1 MSMLMLEAVLLLA
14 LIAIT
19 LVVIFNKDLMVVVV
33 TYCAFSFIT
42 MFLYIVMGAPDVA
55 FTEAVIGVIST
66 IYFIM
71 TLRNI
76 DRGASDAESATIDI
90 NCDLPGCIFCDI
102 GFPAGNRRSVLQA
115 EYPYDGL
122 LH

>member
-55 FTEAVIGVIST
+55 FTEAVIGAIST

-76 DRGASDAESATIDI
+76 DRR
-90 NCDLPGCIFCDI
+90 CK
-102 GFPAGNRRSVLQA
+102 
-115 EYPYDGL
+115 
-122 LH
+122 

>member
-1 MSMLMLEAVLLLA
+1 MHSLILEAVLLLA

-19 LVVIFNKDLMVVVV
+19 LTVIFDKDLMSVVV

-66 IYFIM
+66 IFFVIALK
-71 TLRNI
+71 TI
-76 DRGASDAESATIDI
+76 DRR
-90 NCDLPGCIFCDI
+90 C
-102 GFPAGNRRSVLQA
+102 R
-115 EYPYDGL
+115 
-122 LH
+122 

>member
-1 MSMLMLEAVLLLA
+1 MHSLILEAVLLLA

-19 LVVIFNKDLMVVVV
+19 LTVIFDNDLMAVVV

-66 IYFIM
+66 IFFVIA
-71 TLRNI
+71 LK
-76 DRGASDAESATIDI
+76 TI
-90 NCDLPGCIFCDI
+90 
-102 GFPAGNRRSVLQA
+102 ARRCR
-115 EYPYDGL
+115 
-122 LH
+122 

>member
-55 FTEAVIGVIST
+55 LTEAVIGVIST

-76 DRGASDAESATIDI
+76 DRR
-90 NCDLPGCIFCDI
+90 CK
-102 GFPAGNRRSVLQA
+102 
-115 EYPYDGL
+115 
-122 LH
+122 